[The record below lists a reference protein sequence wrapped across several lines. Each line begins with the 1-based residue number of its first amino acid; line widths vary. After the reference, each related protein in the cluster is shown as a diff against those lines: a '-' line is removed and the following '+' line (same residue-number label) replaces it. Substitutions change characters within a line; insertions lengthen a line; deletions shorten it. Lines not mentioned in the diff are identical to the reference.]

1 MTSGHFCRALT
12 YGAQSRQ
19 ENTPTMHEE
28 QQHLPDDGTPIRE
41 STPAR
46 IKPPTRAD
54 VARLAN
60 VSGATVSY
68 VLNDVQDAR
77 ISEATKERV
86 LAAAARLGY
95 VQDELAS
102 SLRSGRNDLV
112 LLPFFDWPYNQSSI
126 YFLQELA
133 RQLDR
138 MGYSVLLRFFGQK
151 DKRDL
156 ARRIASFHPAGV
168 IVMSEELSS
177 KDSEILA
184 RNGVRA
190 VLVYGGTTGDP
201 ARTIPVDFTPAGE
214 LVGQYLL
221 GKGHRRLAGVV
232 PRDPRIVRVG
242 MQRFEGLRR
251 VAEMRGI
258 LIERVDLDYDIGQAA
273 VLATK
278 WSRGPRPSAVFA
290 YNDEY
295 AFLLLTA
302 LQDAGLRVPDD
313 IALVGCDDLPL
324 CELTRPRL
332 TSLHNRAPER
342 IRALVTYFD
351 ALIQHQPPD
360 QPPAQPPD
368 LGLSFEMAI
377 RESA

>member
-1 MTSGHFCRALT
+1 MHKARHHLT
-12 YGAQSRQ
+12 
-19 ENTPTMHEE
+19 
-28 QQHLPDDGTPIRE
+28 DDGMPARE
-41 STPAR
+41 SIQVPAR
-46 IKPPTRAD
+46 PPTRAD

-60 VSGATVSY
+60 VSGATVSF
-68 VLNDVQDAR
+68 VLNDVQTAR

-86 LAAAARLGY
+86 RAAAAKLGY
-95 VQDELAS
+95 VPDELAS

-126 YFLQELA
+126 SFVQELA

-138 MGYSVLLRFFGQK
+138 MGYSVMLRFFGQK

-168 IVMSEELSS
+168 IVMSEELSP
-177 KDSEILA
+177 KDDEILA

-201 ARTIPVDFTPAGE
+201 ARTVPIDFTSAGE
-214 LVGQYLL
+214 LVGRYLL
-221 GKGHRRLAGVV
+221 GKGHSRLAGIV

-242 MQRFEGLRR
+242 IQRFEGLCRA
-251 VAEMRGI
+251 AEGHNAS
-258 LIERVDLDYDIGQAA
+258 IERIDLDYDTGQAA
-273 VLATK
+273 ELAAAWK
-278 WSRGPRPSAVFA
+278 QGPRPSAVFA

-295 AFLLLTA
+295 AFLLLAA
-302 LQDAGLRVPDD
+302 LQDAGLRVPED

-332 TSLHNRAPER
+332 TSMHSNAPER
-342 IRALVTYFD
+342 IAALVTYFD
-351 ALIQHQPPD
+351 ALIQDRAPEK
-360 QPPAQPPD
+360 PPD
-368 LGLSFEMAI
+368 LGLSFELVV